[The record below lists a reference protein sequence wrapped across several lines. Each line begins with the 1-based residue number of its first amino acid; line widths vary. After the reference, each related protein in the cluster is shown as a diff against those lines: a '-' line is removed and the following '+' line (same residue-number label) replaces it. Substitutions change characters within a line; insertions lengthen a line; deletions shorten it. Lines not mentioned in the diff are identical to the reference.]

1 VKIFKSYYLF
11 FTFFL
16 LLSFQAAN
24 CNANSTD
31 PSYFLPENHKLKSK
45 LDAIFSKNR
54 ATQDNSTLKKA
65 GFRFVEREK
74 WDQIIVA
81 THSKLKGYLLKL
93 YTDNQIGV
101 PDLPMW
107 IQRIEGAR
115 LIQRIIDAHGYQHM
129 FKTPQK
135 WIYKLPEN
143 PLPQPGL
150 DPKKYIMIVE
160 DMKLLDQDVN
170 KIVWGLKDYMTEERL
185 LAFYTILKEGGLI
198 DSVFTDNTPVC
209 TDERMAF
216 IDTEHF
222 NKGPIKYERLLR
234 FLPPSRHEYWLQLW
248 R

>member
-1 VKIFKSYYLF
+1 VNIFKVYSLLF
-11 FTFFL
+11 AFFL
-16 LLSFQAAN
+16 FLSFQTAH
-24 CNANSTD
+24 CNSTAAD
-31 PSYFLPENHKLKSK
+31 PSYFLPEDHKLKSK
-45 LDAIFSKNR
+45 LDALFSKSR
-54 ATQDNSTLKKA
+54 ATQDNKSLKKA
-65 GFRFVEREK
+65 GFKFQEREK

-107 IQRIEGAR
+107 IQRIDGAR
-115 LIQRIIDAHGYQHM
+115 LIQSIIDSHGYQHL

-135 WIYKLPEN
+135 WIYELPAN
-143 PLPQPGL
+143 PVPQPGL
-150 DPKKYIMIVE
+150 DPKRYIMVVE
-160 DMKLLDQDVN
+160 DMHLLDQDVN
-170 KIVWGLKDYMTEERL
+170 KIVWGLKEYMTEERL

-198 DSVFTDNTPVC
+198 DSVFTDNAPVC

-222 NKGPIKYERLLR
+222 NKEPINYERLLR
-234 FLPPSRHEYWLQLW
+234 FLPPARHEFWLQLW